1 MRGLTAY
8 ASEPIDMAK
17 KRLAAS
23 KVNSERKN
31 NYFDPTLPLTQKN
44 YFFLASR
51 EKSREKKT
59 RRRLRTPDKLP
70 TARRAILQESKNI
83 NAAFAAVPVDAC
95 KLHSSCCR
103 GKVIPQPRSLFTR
116 RGGYPGGPNFAPPS
130 RCSGVGKARYQQLR

>member
-1 MRGLTAY
+1 MRPSQSTWR
-8 ASEPIDMAK
+8 K
-17 KRLAAS
+17 KDWRPARS
-23 KVNSERKN
+23 TQKEKN

-59 RRRLRTPDKLP
+59 RRRLRTPDKQP

-95 KLHSSCCR
+95 KLHSSRCR
-103 GKVIPQPRSLFTR
+103 RKVRPQPSSLFTR
-116 RGGYPGGPNFAPPS
+116 RGGYSGGPNFVPSS